1 MIKMENLLYKYD
13 VKEEPVLRNINMEIK
28 EGEYVAIIG
37 SNGCGKTTLI
47 KHLNGL
53 LSPTNGDVWVDETN
67 TRDPVAV
74 QEIRQK
80 VGMVFQNPDNQIVGM
95 SVEEDISFGPGNL
108 RLPSLEIQKRV
119 EKALDLVGMKKY
131 AKRGPHTL
139 SCGEKRLVAIAGVL
153 AMNPVYIALD
163 EPTSYLD
170 PSGRERVLDVIK
182 KLNKQGITIIHVTH
196 DMDEIV
202 EVDQVI
208 VMNEGQILLNEKPAG
223 VFTKSEWLKELGL
236 GIPKIT
242 ELMWRLRRMG
252 TDVRPNILTL
262 DDACL
267 ELSSLI
273 KARSNY
279 SATKTPR
286 H

>member
-1 MIKMENLLYKYD
+1 M
-13 VKEEPVLRNINMEIK
+13 R
-28 EGEYVAIIG
+28 
-37 SNGCGKTTLI
+37 
-47 KHLNGL
+47 
-53 LSPTNGDVWVDETN
+53 
-67 TRDPVAV
+67 
-74 QEIRQK
+74 
-80 VGMVFQNPDNQIVGM
+80 
-95 SVEEDISFGPGNL
+95 
-108 RLPSLEIQKRV
+108 
-119 EKALDLVGMKKY
+119 KY
-131 AKRGPHTL
+131 ARRAPHTL
-139 SCGEKRLVAIAGVL
+139 SSGEKRLVAMAGVL

-208 VMNEGQILLNEKPAG
+208 VMNEGQILLSEKPEG

-242 ELMWRLRRMG
+242 ELMRQLRRMG

-262 DDACL
+262 NDAFL

-273 KARSNY
+273 KAKS
-279 SATKTPR
+279 S
-286 H
+286 

>member
-1 MIKMENLLYKYD
+1 MIKVEDLLYKYD
-13 VKEEPVLRNINMEIK
+13 MKEVPVLRDVNMEVK

-37 SNGCGKTTLI
+37 SNGCGKTTLL
-47 KHLNGL
+47 KHFNGL
-53 LSPTNGDVWVDETN
+53 LFPTNGNVWVDETN

-74 QEIRQK
+74 REIRQK

-95 SVEEDISFGPGNL
+95 SVEEDVSFGPGNL
-108 RLPSLEIQKRV
+108 GLPSLEIRKRV
-119 EKALDLVGMKKY
+119 EEALALVGMKEY
-131 AKRGPHTL
+131 ARRAPHTL
-139 SCGEKRLVAIAGVL
+139 SSGEKRLVAMAGVL

-170 PSGRERVLDVIK
+170 PSGRERVLDVMK

-208 VMNEGQILLNEKPAG
+208 VMNEGQILLSEKPG
-223 VFTKSEWLKELGL
+223 EVFTKSEWLKELGL

-242 ELMWRLRRMG
+242 ELMRQLRRMG

-262 DDACL
+262 NDAFL

-273 KARSNY
+273 EAKS
-279 SATKTPR
+279 S
-286 H
+286 

>member
-1 MIKMENLLYKYD
+1 MIKVEDLLYKYD
-13 VKEEPVLRNINMEIK
+13 MKEVPVLRNVNMEVK

-37 SNGCGKTTLI
+37 SNGCGKTTLL
-47 KHLNGL
+47 KHFNGL
-53 LSPTNGDVWVDETN
+53 LFPTNGNVWVDETN

-74 QEIRQK
+74 REIRQK

-95 SVEEDISFGPGNL
+95 SVEEDVSFGPGNL
-108 RLPSLEIQKRV
+108 GLSSLEIRKRV
-119 EKALDLVGMKKY
+119 EEALALVGMKEY
-131 AKRGPHTL
+131 ARRAPHTL
-139 SCGEKRLVAIAGVL
+139 SSGEKRLVAMAGVL

-170 PSGRERVLDVIK
+170 PSGRERVLDVMK

-208 VMNEGQILLNEKPAG
+208 VMNEGQILLSEKPG
-223 VFTKSEWLKELGL
+223 EVFTKSEWLKELGL

-242 ELMWRLRRMG
+242 ELMRQLRRMG

-262 DDACL
+262 NDAFL

-273 KARSNY
+273 EAKS
-279 SATKTPR
+279 S
-286 H
+286 